1 MQQRFAEVEEA
12 VKVKEEMGEDGEKE
26 RLKVTELVREN
37 EELREEV
44 KNLHWRPKY
53 DRSALNVYEDAVSL
67 KIAIQN
73 LHIYVRDIF
82 LEDFSRN
89 ISRWRGGG

>member
-1 MQQRFAEVEEA
+1 M
-12 VKVKEEMGEDGEKE
+12 KEEMGEDGEKE

-53 DRSALNVYEDAVSL
+53 DRSALNAYVSL
-67 KIAIQN
+67 KIALQN
-73 LHIYVRDIF
+73 VHIYVRDIF

>member
-53 DRSALNVYEDAVSL
+53 DRSALNAYVSL

-73 LHIYVRDIF
+73 LHIYV
-82 LEDFSRN
+82 
-89 ISRWRGGG
+89 